1 MDGPVPANT
10 SGTARLLLGGPTYA
24 VGWQEAKYIPNPAP
38 GASWSYTADGRY
50 YERLIAATFQLT
62 TSAAVA
68 NRFPQLFLFDNNG
81 KEITSVPVSG
91 TIVASTTL
99 NVKLQLLAPTYSNGT
114 SGGSFGF
121 IPDILI
127 PPGWQWSLTVF
138 SEDVADQISNVV
150 LLVQRYPNDTA
161 EIPAAG

>member
-1 MDGPVPANT
+1 MTTPSTGNT
-10 SGTARLLLGGPTYA
+10 SGTARLLLGAPSYV
-24 VGWQEAKYIPNPAP
+24 VGWQERVIVPNPPP
-38 GASWSYTADGRY
+38 GQSWSYTADGRY
-50 YERLIAATFQLT
+50 YERVITATFTLV

-81 KEITSVPVSG
+81 VEVTSVPVSG

-99 NVKLQLLAPTYSNGT
+99 NVKLQQLAPTYSNGV

-121 IPDILI
+121 LPDILI
-127 PPGWQWSLTVF
+127 PPGWKWSLTVF
-138 SEDVADQISNVV
+138 GEDAADQLSSIV

-161 EIPAAG
+161 VMPVTG